1 MTYPGPSQSSACAT
15 QRSKRRRADVVT
27 AHQPTALAMLAM
39 ETCKIS
45 DGGQLNSGTVEPFL
59 DYGAIAEGMSVSGG
73 PGMLL
78 REILKSETSQS
89 PTNTIKFTS

>member
-1 MTYPGPSQSSACAT
+1 
-15 QRSKRRRADVVT
+15 
-27 AHQPTALAMLAM
+27 MLAM

-73 PGMLL
+73 PCMLL

-89 PTNTIKFTS
+89 PTNTNLMLKSFLIDDS

>member
-1 MTYPGPSQSSACAT
+1 
-15 QRSKRRRADVVT
+15 
-27 AHQPTALAMLAM
+27 MLAM

-73 PGMLL
+73 QGMFL

>member
-1 MTYPGPSQSSACAT
+1 
-15 QRSKRRRADVVT
+15 
-27 AHQPTALAMLAM
+27 MLAM
-39 ETCKIS
+39 EACKIS
-45 DGGQLNSGTVEPFL
+45 DRGQLNSGIVEPFL

-89 PTNTIKFTS
+89 PRNAIKFTS